1 MVDMF
6 HDADKLTQLIE
17 QALVLADD
25 NELALVSIK
34 LDEALNELITYRIES
49 GSLSSMDS
57 LISDFPTAVALQ
69 NRSGDNV
76 VSLRSPASLERLM
89 SDHIDLDIRRKSL
102 IQLVRGPQN
111 VIEAQRQLTE
121 FGKLI
126 DAHRALERCCIYGPL
141 MTRGIDAGFSLEER
155 LRTLLGEIETDWDS
169 YLYTWD
175 CDRLETQWAE
185 FTVATHTILA
195 RAGERMRLEE
205 KVIYPLCFM
214 SGLINMK
221 DAVS

>member
-1 MVDMF
+1 MTNLSHTASF
-6 HDADKLTQLIE
+6 HS
-17 QALVLADD
+17 
-25 NELALVSIK
+25 NE
-34 LDEALNELITYRIES
+34 RIAPS
-49 GSLSSMDS
+49 
-57 LISDFPTAVALQ
+57 
-69 NRSGDNV
+69 N
-76 VSLRSPASLERLM
+76 
-89 SDHIDLDIRRKSL
+89 
-102 IQLVRGPQN
+102 
-111 VIEAQRQLTE
+111 
-121 FGKLI
+121 
-126 DAHRALERCCIYGPL
+126 
-141 MTRGIDAGFSLEER
+141 RGIKHLEER

-221 DAVS
+221 DAVC